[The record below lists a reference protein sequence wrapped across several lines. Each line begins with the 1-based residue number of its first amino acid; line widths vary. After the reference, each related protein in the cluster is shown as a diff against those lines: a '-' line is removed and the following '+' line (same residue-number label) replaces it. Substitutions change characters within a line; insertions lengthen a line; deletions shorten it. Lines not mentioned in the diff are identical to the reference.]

1 MRQRRK
7 RRIDAMIVISEY
19 FYVAGGICC
28 VLYFSYERDEIEVME
43 YIQGVLKE
51 LNQNVEK
58 TAGVNAS
65 PLNDQLTEYETISPH
80 PDTDGDRGLGLTPSM
95 SMESLRAAGE
105 GVNVM
110 IRKVMR
116 SAFDKVDELKRNSF
130 MQTEAKGEEAPLLR
144 KVTV

>member
-1 MRQRRK
+1 ML
-7 RRIDAMIVISEY
+7 ISEY

-28 VLYFSYERDEIEVME
+28 ILYFSYERDEVEVME

-51 LNQNVEK
+51 LNQNTEI
-58 TAGVNAS
+58 TAVVS
-65 PLNDQLTEYETISPH
+65 TPSLNDQITEYETISPH
-80 PDTDGDRGLGLTPSM
+80 PDTDVDRGLGLTPSM

-110 IRKVMR
+110 IRKVMK

-130 MQTEAKGEEAPLLR
+130 METEAKGEEAPLLR
-144 KVTV
+144 KVAI